1 MGQLRPRRLCR
12 PRVRARAQHGCCVS
26 GATGPARPAG
36 WRGGGPAS
44 PPSCGCLGPPT
55 HRAQLGPG
63 RPGLC
68 RAPARR
74 TAVPRPGQAGVGEG
88 RVQDTS
94 PLGACLARSAQ
105 KHRRVVSGD
114 RDRQLPAARGGARPG
129 SPHTEPRPHTHTRSP
144 TRTRSPARAQESGPV
159 GTHPA
164 PWCVHGGHRGA
175 PTAAPPRAASC
186 TADPVPQHQPQRPD
200 DPPGN
205 MSESGHQP
213 LTGPCAW
220 KPHV

>member
-1 MGQLRPRRLCR
+1 MICNYTHTTPWGSSGRGGSVVHAFGPE
-12 PRVRARAQHGCCVS
+12 PSTAAVS

-74 TAVPRPGQAGVGEG
+74 TTVPRPGQAGVGEG

-114 RDRQLPAARGGARPG
+114 RDQQLPAARGGARPC
-129 SPHTEPRPHTHTRSP
+129 S
-144 TRTRSPARAQESGPV
+144 RTRSPAQKSGRSAR
-159 GTHPA
+159 T
-164 PWCVHGGHRGA
+164 
-175 PTAAPPRAASC
+175 PPRGVFTAGTRARRRLLPRGAASC
-186 TADPVPQHQPQRPD
+186 TADPVPQHQLQGPD
-200 DPPGN
+200 DPLGN
-205 MSESGHQP
+205 VSESGQQP